1 MAPGNAQWVE
11 IAWSVNENMAVE
23 RGYKPPDKDNEI
35 ELETAIGLAELKN
48 RAN

>member
-1 MAPGNAQWVE
+1 MASGNVQWVE
-11 IAWSVNENMAVE
+11 VANSNENMAVE

-35 ELETAIGLAELKN
+35 ELGTAIGLAKLKN